1 MTMRKRLLALA
12 LTCALGLTLL
22 SGCAGGDSSSSS
34 SGSADGSDTSA
45 SQVEPMDLT
54 GVTDPYLATAGL
66 AGDTVVATVGESDI
80 TAAEVLYWLN
90 YGVELYLSQNM
101 YYGIT
106 QVPWDDQL
114 TEDATVK
121 DALMQSALETA
132 AFYRVLPVM
141 AQREGLTLPQET
153 LDELEEAMSA
163 AVASAGSEQALEHQ
177 LWYQMTTPDGYRAM
191 YTAGEYYDLLQQLYY
206 GEGTEGYPTDAEVLS
221 YAQDELG
228 VYRAKHILLL
238 TKDMS
243 QTVTNEDGTTG
254 YAPLDEATIAEKK
267 ALADDLLAQLR
278 AAEDPIALF
287 DQLMNEYSED
297 TGLAANP
304 DGYAFTTGEM
314 VQEFEDATRAL
325 EPGQISGLVESS
337 YGYHIILRLEPTCA
351 PVRTMWNEDQL
362 NTLTGQ
368 WVEQAEVV
376 TTETYDNL
384 SVGDFYDKLTAYR
397 ETLNTTSEEAEQ
409 ENGQVEQDTGGE
421 LPAQDGTSDGQ
432 TQEDAGAQDSGSKD
446 AAPQEEGAADQ
457 GEKAPDDAGGESTPE
472 E

>member
-1 MTMRKRLLALA
+1 MRHRTEMCVLMMILGLSLSACGGAEGGNRAEQLALDIRGEYLEMGGCTA
-12 LTCALGLTLL
+12 SLELTADYGQRVYVFTLELQYTKGGETVLTVT
-22 SGCAGGDSSSSS
+22 APEDI
-34 SGSADGSDTSA
+34 A
-45 SQVEPMDLT
+45 
-54 GVTDPYLATAGL
+54 GVTARLKDGAAT
-66 AGDTVVATVGESDI
+66 
-80 TAAEVLYWLN
+80 
-90 YGVELYLSQNM
+90 Q
-101 YYGIT
+101 
-106 QVPWDDQL
+106 
-114 TEDATVK
+114 ED
-121 DALMQSALETA
+121 LEK
-132 AFYRVLPVM
+132 F
-141 AQREGLTLPQET
+141 
-153 LDELEEAMSA
+153 
-163 AVASAGSEQALEHQ
+163 
-177 LWYQMTTPDGYRAM
+177 
-191 YTAGEYYDLLQQLYY
+191 
-206 GEGTEGYPTDAEVLS
+206 
-221 YAQDELG
+221 AQDNDVLA
-228 VYRAKHILLL
+228 AKHILLL
-238 TKDMS
+238 TQDS
-243 QTVTNEDGTTG
+243 QTGQALSEE
-254 YAPLDEATIAEKK
+254 EAAQKK
-267 ALADDLLAQLR
+267 AKAEELLAQLQ
-278 AAEDPIALF
+278 AISDPAQLEEKF
-287 DQLMNEYSED
+287 DELMNANSED